1 MPSKKQITV
10 QLKPAKGKAQKKKN
24 NQEVTAIGR
33 ALRVLGGA
41 GGSALGAMY
50 GHPSAGAAAGTGLG
64 AALSR
69 WLGQGDYTVRSNSL
83 VNNLRADGSIPS
95 MHRNDQTIVVRHK
108 EFIGELTG
116 STTFTNKFSLPIN
129 PGIATTFPW
138 LSTVA
143 AQYSEY
149 RVRGMVYHYVPT
161 SGMSVA
167 STNPALGSVM
177 FQTSYRA
184 NEAAPVNKVE
194 MMNEYWATEGRP
206 CDEICHPIECDP
218 KENPFN
224 IQYVRTGPLAASDNI
239 LMYDLGTTRVCTT
252 GNTTSNA
259 VLGDLWVTYEIELK
273 KPRVTSLD
281 TTLARS
287 LTSSGTA
294 ADTIFLFGS
303 THTDQTTIPGAVVS
317 NGNITFPGT
326 LAGDYLV
333 VVSYTGLTAAS
344 GPQLTVSGG
353 ATLVSPVTTA
363 IGSSSAVLTAV
374 VRFSGATAN
383 SSVGVGF
390 ATLTGSPSVA
400 VRVTEFYSGFV

>member
-10 QLKPAKGKAQKKKN
+10 QLKPAKGRAQKKKN

-41 GGSALGAMY
+41 GGSALGALY
-50 GHPSAGAAAGTGLG
+50 GHSSAGAAAGTGLG

-69 WLGQGDYTVRSNSL
+69 WLGQGDYTVRSNTL
-83 VNNLRADGSIPS
+83 VTGLRPDGSIPA
-95 MHRNDQTIVVRHK
+95 MHRNDQSIIVRHK

-116 STTFTNKFSLPIN
+116 STTFVNKFSLPIN
-129 PGIATTFPW
+129 PGISTTFPW

-184 NEAAPVNKVE
+184 NEPAPVNKVE

-224 IQYVRTGPLAASDNI
+224 VQYVRTGPVSASDNI

-281 TTLARS
+281 TALARS
-287 LTSSGTA
+287 LTTSGTS
-294 ADTIFLFGS
+294 ADTTFLFGA
-303 THTDQTTIPGAVVS
+303 THTDQSSIPGAVV
-317 NGNITFPGT
+317 GNNNISFPGT

-333 VVSYTGLTAAS
+333 VISYTGLTAAS
-344 GPQLTVSGG
+344 LPTLGTSGG
-353 ATLVSPVTTA
+353 ASLVSPVVTA
-363 IGSSSAVLTAV
+363 IGSSSAILSAV
-374 VRFSGATAN
+374 VRFSGVSTNNA
-383 SSVGVGF
+383 VVVGF
-390 ATLTGSPSVA
+390 GTLAGAPSVTA
-400 VRVTEFYSGFV
+400 RITEFYSGFT

>member
-10 QLKPAKGKAQKKKN
+10 QLKPAKAKAGKKKM

-50 GHPSAGAAAGTGLG
+50 GHASAGAAAGTGLG

-83 VNNLRADGSIPS
+83 VTGLRPDGTIPS

-116 STTFTNKFSLPIN
+116 STTFVNKFSLPIN
-129 PGIATTFPW
+129 PGISTTFPW

-184 NEAAPVNKVE
+184 NEAVPVNKVE

-224 IQYVRTGPLAASDNI
+224 VQYVRTGPVAAGDNI

-281 TTLARS
+281 TALARS
-287 LTSSGTA
+287 LTTSGTS
-294 ADTIFLFGS
+294 ADTLNTFGS
-303 THTDQTTIPGAVVS
+303 AHTDQTTILGAVVQS
-317 NGNITFPGT
+317 NNITFPGT

-333 VVSYTGLTAAS
+333 VINYTGLTAAS
-344 GPQLTVSGG
+344 GPSFVASGG
-353 ATLVSPVTTA
+353 AVLVTPVAIA
-363 IGSSSAVLTAV
+363 IGSSSAIITAV
-374 VRFSGATAN
+374 VRFSGAA
-383 SSVGVGF
+383 SSSTVSVNF
-390 ATLTGSPSVA
+390 TTLSGLPSVTA
-400 VRVTEFYSGFV
+400 RVTEFYSGFV